1 MNGHKNQSLA
11 RRVRF
16 AAAGLLLGLRAE
28 RSFRFEA
35 AVFGLVVIALLV
47 FRPGAVW
54 WAVVMLASAAVLAA
68 ELFNTALERLTD
80 HLHPQVHPEIRTV
93 KDCAAGAVLIAALGA
108 VAVGIA
114 FAVHLFL
121 SLR

>member
-1 MNGHKNQSLA
+1 MNGHKNQPLA
-11 RRVRF
+11 RRLRF

-35 AVFGLVVIALLV
+35 TVFGLVVVALLV

-54 WAVVMLASAAVLAA
+54 WAMVMLASAVVLAA

-114 FAVHLFL
+114 LAIHLFL